1 MMRLAVLGA
10 SGFIGARI
18 VERLHLCR
26 RAEIRPVVRNPAR
39 LAGPARFALDGRVAD
54 GLDRAAL
61 AAAMAGCDAVVHAI
75 AGDRRTILGTAEAA
89 YCAAQDAGVRRMIYL
104 SSASV
109 HGQAP
114 APGTDER
121 SPLRRRQPV
130 AYNRHKIDA
139 ESLLERLRSSGSVE
153 LVILRPGIVYGPRS
167 SWIGGLA
174 DELLSGKAYLVEGG
188 AGICNALYVDNL
200 VHAVELA
207 LRAPGI
213 DREAFLL
220 GDEET
225 VTWRDFYRPIAEALG
240 VSVDRIPSLRYAPRF
255 DWKAWRRSALRLLPK
270 PVGAAARAAY
280 SAARSRWPDQ
290 EPSHGASRGGP
301 VPSLERALLH
311 RCRVKLPWDKAR
323 ERLGYA
329 PIVSF
334 AEGCR
339 RSVAWLDFADY
350 PVVATA
356 GPDHRRAFLDSAA
369 DEIAAQAVSA
379 SSAAIRRS

>member
-1 MMRLAVLGA
+1 
-10 SGFIGARI
+10 
-18 VERLHLCR
+18 
-26 RAEIRPVVRNPAR
+26 
-39 LAGPARFALDGRVAD
+39 
-54 GLDRAAL
+54 
-61 AAAMAGCDAVVHAI
+61 
-75 AGDRRTILGTAEAA
+75 
-89 YCAAQDAGVRRMIYL
+89 
-104 SSASV
+104 V

-139 ESLLERLRSSGSVE
+139 ESLLCRLRSSGSVE

-188 AGICNALYVDNL
+188 AGICNALYVDSL

-240 VSVDRIPSLRYAPRF
+240 ESVDRIPSLHYAPRF

-339 RSVAWLDFADY
+339 RSVAWLEFADY
-350 PVVATA
+350 PVVTTP
-356 GPDHRRAFLDSAA
+356 GPVDRRAFLDPAS
-369 DEIAAQAVSA
+369 DKIAAQAVSA